1 MLPPTGSC
9 SRELRPEGVRLRLAM
24 RCTHTHTHTHHH
36 LLTLQ
41 SKDVATSL
49 MGEPVLV
56 FDNGGGALKA
66 GWSTDA
72 QPFVMHNFTAR
83 SKSDKRIYVGDDV
96 RPRSFSAC

>member
-1 MLPPTGSC
+1 
-9 SRELRPEGVRLRLAM
+9 
-24 RCTHTHTHTHHH
+24 
-36 LLTLQ
+36 
-41 SKDVATSL
+41 

-96 RPRSFSAC
+96 RPPRSFSAC